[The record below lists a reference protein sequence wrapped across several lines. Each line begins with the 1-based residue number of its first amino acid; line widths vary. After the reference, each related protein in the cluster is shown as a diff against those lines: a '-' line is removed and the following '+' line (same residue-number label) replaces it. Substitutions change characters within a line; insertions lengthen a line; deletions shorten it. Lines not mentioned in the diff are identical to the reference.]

1 MHGVEDRFKVNRN
14 GFRAQG
20 YQILGVQVF
29 SLQGVEQSRQPPAG
43 SKEIFSIKVCVFTF
57 NKLHEAIAVTPNHAG
72 STHRR
77 RPLRGKVLNDFPED
91 PFAFNIAGFVD
102 HHALGK
108 FEKAT
113 GASAAVTGSGQT
125 EGFEFEGFVIF
136 DVKKLANI
144 IFTSAHT
151 LKNLGNHRMKLLNSP
166 AVNAGQKRVACIK
179 VVTKFF
185 APTSAVVFIPFF
197 GGVAVQ
203 KTLRRDLFNV
213 RNQRSEVEI
222 SQTRGQVLQKLTN

>member
-1 MHGVEDRFKVNRN
+1 M
-14 GFRAQG
+14 
-20 YQILGVQVF
+20 
-29 SLQGVEQSRQPPAG
+29 
-43 SKEIFSIKVCVFTF
+43 
-57 NKLHEAIAVTPNHAG
+57 
-72 STHRR
+72 
-77 RPLRGKVLNDFPED
+77 NDFPED

-113 GASAAVTGSGQT
+113 GASTTVTGSGQT

-166 AVNAGQKRVACIK
+166 AVNTGQKRVACIK
-179 VVTKFF
+179 VITKFF
-185 APTSAVVFIPFF
+185 TPTSAVVFIPFF

-203 KTLRRDLFNV
+203 KPLRGDLFNV

-222 SQTRGQVLQKLTN
+222 S

>member
-1 MHGVEDRFKVNRN
+1 MYGVEDRFKVNRN
-14 GFRAQG
+14 GFCAQG

-29 SLQGVEQSRQPPAG
+29 SLQGVEQSRQPPA
-43 SKEIFSIKVCVFTF
+43 SPKEVFGIKVCVFTF
-57 NKLHEAIAVTPNHAG
+57 NKLHEAIALTPNHAG

-113 GASAAVTGSGQT
+113 GASAAVTSSGQT

-166 AVNAGQKRVACIK
+166 AVNAGKKRVACIK
-179 VVTKFF
+179 IITKFF

-197 GGVAVQ
+197 GGIAMQ

-222 SQTRGQVLQKLTN
+222 SQTRGQVLHKLAS

>member
-1 MHGVEDRFKVNRN
+1 MYGVEDRFKVNRN

-20 YQILGVQVF
+20 YQILSVQVF
-29 SLQGVEQSRQPPAG
+29 SLQGVEQSRQPSAG
-43 SKEIFSIKVCVFTF
+43 SKEIFGIKICVFAF

-77 RPLRGKVLNDFPED
+77 RLLHGKVLNDFPED

-113 GASAAVTGSGQT
+113 GASTTVTGSGQT

-144 IFTSAHT
+144 ILMSAHT

-166 AVNAGQKRVACIK
+166 AVNTGQKRVARIK
-179 VVTKFF
+179 IITKFF
-185 APTSAVVFIPFF
+185 APTPAVFFIPFF
-197 GGVAVQ
+197 GGIAMQ
-203 KTLRRDLFNV
+203 KTLRRDLFDV

-222 SQTRGQVLQKLTN
+222 S

>member
-1 MHGVEDRFKVNRN
+1 M
-14 GFRAQG
+14 
-20 YQILGVQVF
+20 
-29 SLQGVEQSRQPPAG
+29 
-43 SKEIFSIKVCVFTF
+43 
-57 NKLHEAIAVTPNHAG
+57 
-72 STHRR
+72 
-77 RPLRGKVLNDFPED
+77 NDFPED

-113 GASAAVTGSGQT
+113 GASTTVTGSGQT

-166 AVNAGQKRVACIK
+166 AVNTGKKRVACIK

-197 GGVAVQ
+197 GGTPVQ
-203 KTLRRDLFNV
+203 KTLRRDLFDV

-222 SQTRGQVLQKLTN
+222 S